1 MVKRTK
7 SVVKDDGQVRG
18 AMMRR
23 QRRVQGKS
31 PAGGKRGFFFDASNL
46 GKLAGLTRTVLKRSK
61 PIRGSE
67 RQSIRQQAR
76 AGTVP
81 LKSGIAFGRSMSIT
95 AIDLAL
101 EPFRDTKVV
110 KVMNVGRVG
119 GFLRQQMIDARNSSL
134 LALQM
139 A

>member
-1 MVKRTK
+1 
-7 SVVKDDGQVRG
+7 
-18 AMMRR
+18 
-23 QRRVQGKS
+23 
-31 PAGGKRGFFFDASNL
+31 
-46 GKLAGLTRTVLKRSK
+46 
-61 PIRGSE
+61 
-67 RQSIRQQAR
+67 
-76 AGTVP
+76 
-81 LKSGIAFGRSMSIT
+81 MSIT

>member
-1 MVKRTK
+1 M
-7 SVVKDDGQVRG
+7 
-18 AMMRR
+18 
-23 QRRVQGKS
+23 
-31 PAGGKRGFFFDASNL
+31 
-46 GKLAGLTRTVLKRSK
+46 
-61 PIRGSE
+61 
-67 RQSIRQQAR
+67 
-76 AGTVP
+76 
-81 LKSGIAFGRSMSIT
+81 KSGIAFGRSMSIT